1 MKSTAVYKWLINN
14 HTTSCLLC
22 LSYGVH
28 SQLGICEACRADL
41 PWLGSHCRQCA
52 LPLSLAEGLCGQC
65 MNSPP
70 AFNQIVAPF
79 LYGFPIDSLILA
91 FKHHHQL
98 TYGRML
104 GLLLLDAVRFHYQ
117 ERQQALPDCLIPMPL
132 HGARQAKR
140 GFNQAME
147 LARPLARRL
156 SIPVEHGVLLRQ
168 RATQAQQ
175 GLDARARRRNLK
187 DAFVCRKPKRIHGKH
202 IALVEDVVTTGT
214 TVREASRVLLDAG
227 AASVSVWCVARTD
240 A

>member
-1 MKSTAVYKWLINN
+1 
-14 HTTSCLLC
+14 
-22 LSYGVH
+22 
-28 SQLGICEACRADL
+28 
-41 PWLGSHCRQCA
+41 
-52 LPLSLAEGLCGQC
+52 

-79 LYGFPIDSLILA
+79 LYGFPVDSLILA

-104 GLLLLDAVRFHYQ
+104 ALLLLDAVRFHYR
-117 ERQQALPDCLIPMPL
+117 ERHQALPDCLIPMPL
-132 HGARQAKR
+132 HGARLAKR

-147 LARPLARRL
+147 LTRPLARRL
-156 SIPVEHGVLLRQ
+156 TIPVEHGVLLRQ
-168 RATQAQQ
+168 RATQTQQ

-187 DAFVCRKPKRIHGKH
+187 DAFICRKPERILGKH